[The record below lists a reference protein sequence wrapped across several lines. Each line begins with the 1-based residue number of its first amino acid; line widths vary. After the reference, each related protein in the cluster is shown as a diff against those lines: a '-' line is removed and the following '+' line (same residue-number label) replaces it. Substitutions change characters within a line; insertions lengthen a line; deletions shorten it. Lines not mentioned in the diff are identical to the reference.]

1 MRWDVGDALSTSVAD
16 AVKELAHLAEHVLTL
31 IGYFLLQFPAQEPAH
46 RLEGQFEHKR
56 YDSGGYR
63 HQGLNGGHQAPELT
77 ETQRAAVPAAKHS
90 AESVEQTDHAVCVRQ
105 RPGNSPALGHAGLV
119 EELLQPTFI
128 ELQKV
133 PDRIEHEHVRPN
145 RSIGLHDGRPEFSRY
160 RTGGWNEFQMNTEDL
175 EQGRLPMRMQV
186 DVSLCFC
193 CLLTRVKSIHIGNSG
208 IAMRPSKNPEL
219 IEALALE
226 VKVRRDEL
234 GLSQEDLAG
243 KMQMDRPYISMI
255 EVARK
260 QPTLSVLFRLAQGLD
275 MTLASLMERVEKRYV
290 RVQKARRAAAK
301 QTSS

>member
-1 MRWDVGDALSTSVAD
+1 
-16 AVKELAHLAEHVLTL
+16 
-31 IGYFLLQFPAQEPAH
+31 
-46 RLEGQFEHKR
+46 
-56 YDSGGYR
+56 
-63 HQGLNGGHQAPELT
+63 
-77 ETQRAAVPAAKHS
+77 
-90 AESVEQTDHAVCVRQ
+90 
-105 RPGNSPALGHAGLV
+105 
-119 EELLQPTFI
+119 
-128 ELQKV
+128 
-133 PDRIEHEHVRPN
+133 
-145 RSIGLHDGRPEFSRY
+145 
-160 RTGGWNEFQMNTEDL
+160 
-175 EQGRLPMRMQV
+175 
-186 DVSLCFC
+186 
-193 CLLTRVKSIHIGNSG
+193 
-208 IAMRPSKNPEL
+208 MRPSKNPEL